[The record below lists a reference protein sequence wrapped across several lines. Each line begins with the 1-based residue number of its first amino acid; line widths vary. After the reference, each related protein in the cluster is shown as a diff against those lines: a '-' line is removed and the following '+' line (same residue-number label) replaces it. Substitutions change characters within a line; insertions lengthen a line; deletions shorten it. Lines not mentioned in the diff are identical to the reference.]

1 MSMET
6 EKMETPEDVREIVY
20 KAAVALRLGAYGMG
34 GEPNASDLSAAED
47 ILKAVWDDVV
57 DWERRRLE
65 DVARVQRS
73 LVGRRGSLKDELR
86 PGIIRELIAK
96 FEGLKAEAEE
106 EYLENDCSE
115 SMHEMEACD
124 YAVGVLRGKL

>member
-34 GEPNASDLSAAED
+34 GEPDASDLSAAED

-57 DWERRRLE
+57 DWEHRRLLA
-65 DVARVQRS
+65 VAQHQYDIDTS
-73 LVGRRGSLKDELR
+73 GEPDTAGAL
-86 PGIIRELIAK
+86 A
-96 FEGLKAEAEE
+96 F
-106 EYLENDCSE
+106 
-115 SMHEMEACD
+115 MH
-124 YAVGVLRGKL
+124 AVTGGGK